1 MPEGTRVQINK
12 EEANWVRQI
21 YSWSI
26 EQDMATRKIAKK
38 LNDLGVRTRRGGIWR
53 STTIRDI
60 LSRPL
65 YSGTAYYNRTMSV
78 EPTRRR
84 NIHRYPRQ
92 LKSYHKVRPMDQW
105 IAIPVPPIVSEEEQM
120 LARKATQSRRLD
132 SPRKTKYEYLLRRR
146 VVCGECGR
154 KMDCVSMKAKN
165 RDIRY
170 SYYSC
175 KKKEWLFN
183 EEQCRA
189 RNVRADWLDDT
200 VWNAMKSWI
209 MEPETLRAE
218 LNSVLS
224 IPEQWDSI
232 ERQWS
237 DLSSSIRGY
246 EGQISRITDAYQSGA
261 IELDDLKKR
270 RDILIAKISDAVKR
284 RDEIAALRQ
293 RAISMESILSDVES
307 FAVTIR
313 NGLETLTF
321 QEKRKLIE
329 LLVERVI
336 VKGNNV
342 TVENVVPLKGRFS
355 VLCKDGRGS
364 SQGTEAGRAKAPLP
378 EDA

>member
-1 MPEGTRVQINK
+1 MEALGIRARELGLSVDPDMVFRDDGFSGSRLDRPALDSLRDAVAEGRFRILLVYDADRLARNFVHQEILLEELERFEVAVEFVENPPSRDPEGRLLSQVKGIFAEYERTKIMERTRRGKLHRAKYQGWLNWSTVPYGYSLVRMPEGTRVQINK
-12 EEANWVRQI
+12 EEA
-21 YSWSI
+21 
-26 EQDMATRKIAKK
+26 
-38 LNDLGVRTRRGGIWR
+38 
-53 STTIRDI
+53 
-60 LSRPL
+60 
-65 YSGTAYYNRTMSV
+65 
-78 EPTRRR
+78 
-84 NIHRYPRQ
+84 
-92 LKSYHKVRPMDQW
+92 
-105 IAIPVPPIVSEEEQM
+105 
-120 LARKATQSRRLD
+120 
-132 SPRKTKYEYLLRRR
+132 
-146 VVCGECGR
+146 
-154 KMDCVSMKAKN
+154 
-165 RDIRY
+165 
-170 SYYSC
+170 
-175 KKKEWLFN
+175 
-183 EEQCRA
+183 
-189 RNVRADWLDDT
+189 DWLDDT
-200 VWNAMKSWI
+200 VRNAMKSWI

-237 DLSSSIRGY
+237 DLSSLIRGY

-270 RDILIAKISDAVKR
+270 RDMLVAKIYDAVKR

-293 RAISMESILSDVES
+293 REISMENILSDVES

-313 NGLETLTF
+313 NRLETLTF